1 MFTFVFFDKLLKPS
15 LKSEVKT
22 RKPHAAR
29 PLWRTPVGRGRERRE
44 VALGDTAPAEAGRP
58 AWPRTAH
65 AQEAR
70 LQTCVVCTGSAVT
83 STAAAGLSHFPDV
96 DYSNR

>member
-1 MFTFVFFDKLLKPS
+1 MFTFVFFDKLLKPY

-29 PLWRTPVGRGRERRE
+29 PLRRTPVGRGRERRE

-70 LQTCVVCTGSAVT
+70 LPTRCVLSAR
-83 STAAAGLSHFPDV
+83 ALP
-96 DYSNR
+96 

>member
-1 MFTFVFFDKLLKPS
+1 MFTFVFFDKLLKPH

-44 VALGDTAPAEAGRP
+44 VALGDMAPAEARRP
-58 AWPRTAH
+58 ARPHTAR

-70 LQTCVVCTGSAVT
+70 LPTQCVLSAR
-83 STAAAGLSHFPDV
+83 ALP
-96 DYSNR
+96 